1 MKLNGIDEGNLLDL
15 YAENFPING
24 DTLRDLAYTVDAY
37 ENDYDGGVD
46 AGIEEFV
53 DIAFNND
60 MYKCRKDRCSFDEY
74 VTRVRFPYD
83 KETFVEYLRAVWEDA
98 VCHW

>member
-15 YAENFPING
+15 YAENFTITG
-24 DTLRDLAYTVDAY
+24 DTLRDLAYTVDSY

-60 MYKCRKDRCSFDEY
+60 MYKCRKGGCSFDEY
-74 VTRVRFPYD
+74 VARVIFPYD
-83 KETFVEYLRAVWEDA
+83 KETFVEYLRGVWDDA
-98 VCHW
+98 VCPW